1 MPHSGLFIVISG
13 FGNVKKALSQ
23 KKLTNLEL
31 SRIRNSVQEGGS
43 YLETPC
49 MRNGSMGTNTL
60 EKAIRILE
68 LLSENVHG
76 LPLSE
81 ISRELDFPKSTT
93 HHILQTFLS
102 HHYISQNAET
112 KRYSL
117 GVGILQISS
126 TVLANLDINKIAEG
140 YLQELYEK
148 SREIVQMYIL
158 REGKLACVAKVG
170 NPRGLTLS
178 SFVGWTTEPHAAGAG
193 KVLLSEEPRE
203 KILSIYPDK
212 VLRRYGKK
220 TITDF
225 EELFRELRRVR
236 RQGYAIDDEEYY
248 QGIRCVAAPVRAGK
262 RVVASVSCT
271 GPIFRMTME
280 RIRGEL
286 VNMVKQT
293 AEDISRN
300 LKDVRF

>member
-1 MPHSGLFIVISG
+1 M
-13 FGNVKKALSQ
+13 KAM
-23 KKLTNLEL
+23 
-31 SRIRNSVQEGGS
+31 GS
-43 YLETPC
+43 
-49 MRNGSMGTNTL
+49 NTL
-60 EKAIRILE
+60 DKAITILE

-81 ISRELDFPKSTT
+81 ISRKLNLPKSTT
-93 HHILQTFLS
+93 HHILRTFLP
-102 HHYISQNAET
+102 HHYVSQNVDT

-117 GVGILQISS
+117 GIGILQISS
-126 TVLANLDINKIAEG
+126 TLLANLDINKIAEG

-148 SREIVQMYIL
+148 SREIVHMYIL
-158 REGKLACVAKVG
+158 REGKMACIAKVG
-170 NPRGLTLS
+170 SPRGLTLS

-225 EELFRELRRVR
+225 DELFRELRRVR
-236 RQGYAIDDEEYY
+236 SQGYAIDDEEYY
-248 QGIRCVAAPVRAGK
+248 QGIRCVAAPVRAGN

-286 VNMVKQT
+286 VNMVKRT

>member
-1 MPHSGLFIVISG
+1 MI
-13 FGNVKKALSQ
+13 N
-23 KKLTNLEL
+23 L
-31 SRIRNSVQEGGS
+31 SRIKNGVQELGS
-43 YLETPC
+43 YIETFC
-49 MRNGSMGTNTL
+49 LRNVGNEYMVINTL
-60 EKAIRILE
+60 DKAIRILE

-102 HHYISQNAET
+102 HHYISQNADT

-148 SREIVQMYIL
+148 SREIVHMYIL

-193 KVLLSEEPRE
+193 KVLLAEEPRD

-225 EELFRELRRVR
+225 DELLRELSKVR

-286 VNMVKQT
+286 VNRVKQT

-300 LKDVRF
+300 LKDVRL